1 MIAVRGAKIGLGEKR
16 KYSEKSVYFQ
26 GKMDNYGH
34 NKMIKDPGDLSSR
47 EQQEDIVEAEKQAF
61 VKSMKNMLNSF
72 ENDQSKRQFH

>member
-47 EQQEDIVEAEKQAF
+47 E
-61 VKSMKNMLNSF
+61 
-72 ENDQSKRQFH
+72 